1 MISTL
6 DSSLKAYNTFGIDA
20 KCRRLSHVEHVDQL
34 EQAMDLDPDVFLLGG
49 GSNMLLTGDLDHH
62 VLKLEINGIKVIE
75 DSGSKVIIEVGAGV
89 VWHDLVVW
97 AIAHD
102 LGGIENLSLIPGTV
116 GAAPIQNIGAYGVEL
131 ESVFVGLDAYDL
143 SSCKLR
149 SFTKDECAF
158 GYRQSIFKQAL
169 KGQYLISHVRFCL
182 HREHELV
189 LTYGAVAQMLE
200 EAKISAPTI
209 KDVSDVIINIRR
221 SKLPDPAEIGNS
233 GSFFKNPV
241 ISAKAGEALRDSI
254 SDLRYYL
261 LEDGSY
267 KIPAGWMIDQCG
279 WKGYR
284 KGDAGVHTHQAL
296 VLVNHGDATGQ
307 EILALSREIQD
318 SVEDRFGIRLE
329 PEVNVLT

>member
-20 KCRRLSHVEHVDQL
+20 KCRRLSHIGHVDQL
-34 EQAMDLDPDVFLLGG
+34 GQAMDLDPDVFLLGG

-62 VLKLEINGIKVIE
+62 VLKLEINGINVID

-89 VWHDLVVW
+89 VWHDLVLW
-97 AIAHD
+97 AIEHD

-131 ESVFVGLDAYDL
+131 ESVFVGLDAYEL
-143 SSCKLR
+143 SSGKLR

-182 HREHELV
+182 CREHELV

-200 EAKISAPTI
+200 EAKITAPTI
-209 KDVSDVIINIRR
+209 KDVSDVIINIRK

-284 KGDAGVHTHQAL
+284 KGDAGVHAHQAL
-296 VLVNHGDATGQ
+296 VLVNHGDASGQ
-307 EILALSREIQD
+307 EILALSQEIQD

-329 PEVNVLT
+329 PEVNILG